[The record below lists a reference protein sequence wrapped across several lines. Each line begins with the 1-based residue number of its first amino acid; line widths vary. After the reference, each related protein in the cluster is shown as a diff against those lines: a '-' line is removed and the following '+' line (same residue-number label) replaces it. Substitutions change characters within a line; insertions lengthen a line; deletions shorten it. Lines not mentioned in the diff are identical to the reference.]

1 MKQEKNLNTL
11 KNLTSPDVY
20 IQHTNQTVYSN
31 FDESMEQDHFKIME
45 ANLRL
50 AKNRNIQS
58 ERKRVVNQ
66 TPAKGVYCRY
76 KEFMKMP

>member
-1 MKQEKNLNTL
+1 M
-11 KNLTSPDVY
+11 
-20 IQHTNQTVYSN
+20 YSN
-31 FDESMEQDHFKIME
+31 FDEGLEQDQIKIME

-58 ERKRVVNQ
+58 ERKKVVNQ